1 MTVIIHPVGD
11 GDLGVDILS
20 LSGEEKRRR
29 RDESRKRLGELIDAG
44 RAEAVADA
52 LLTTSVPG
60 GDANS
65 RFRHTPV
72 SLILRAL
79 KDDGGIEGPVRL
91 LLLGSETGMEGSSS
105 DKTSLILK
113 KAFDMKSVRGLL
125 GERYGF
131 DLIVESIQHGNL
143 YEKECFQALGRW
155 MEDVADDELIVVNG
169 ISGATMMVL
178 SALGLVDQRGFDWR
192 LAVAPGAGRR
202 KAAFVDRSSYSVAP
216 FYWLRSLGYLEE
228 AEQWVN
234 SRDGGKIEID
244 AAHREM
250 ITILKNYRTRPEALS
265 EADLGTVARL
275 DMARADNGA
284 GLTLRA
290 WMQKHYE
297 ALCEGNNESN
307 LFDPG
312 EGEGKGRVPMVG
324 AVIKEARE
332 RKKKLGAGCPVSAEW
347 ILSRERIN
355 DIGRTSVH
363 QGAAPTAAD
372 VRYVM
377 NLKEL
382 PGHLPDWVSR
392 PESGPVLYIFAC
404 GKNSRGPAVPERV
417 LCKPVDAELKRA
429 VPGAMLAGAPPLPV
443 EFLIL
448 HSAAED
454 SKRTALASAA
464 SALTSNKDETW
475 SRKAPSIDRLDYGSG
490 NEYEAAPAI
499 MSSVRS
505 YVTLALN
512 AKRPAAV
519 IVVGTGQKPATYGA
533 LQAAQAWCAIN
544 AVPLFLQTFVDG
556 DPKKSGS
563 QFHRIALHND
573 AETALRR
580 AAAAGLRSFNLLSVI
595 RVLSA
600 GDRDMDR
607 KANVCNRLRQE
618 YLDAAN
624 AADPDDHACVLISVL
639 RVIRDLCA
647 RSRDGYIDP
656 RLAVVAAETVKF
668 NPRGKREP
676 ETLFRED
683 YAWRNQKGSAP
694 ARIDLLSR
702 GDLLRLLA
710 EVRNRLVVTHGG
722 SSVLK
727 ATRDALADLS
737 ISAPGDFTYTDLL
750 ARTVT
755 ALEKAAPGLG
765 IKIDDSWASSFK
777 CLLKWAED

>member
-1 MTVIIHPVGD
+1 MTIIIHPVGN
-11 GDLGVDILS
+11 GDLGNDIVDLNPKERLTMQAERLRELQEII
-20 LSGEEKRRR
+20 
-29 RDESRKRLGELIDAG
+29 DE
-44 RAEAVADA
+44 AEPEDLAAA
-52 LLTTSVPG
+52 LFDLPG
-60 GDANS
+60 GS
-65 RFRHTPV
+65 RFGAKPLA
-72 SLILRAL
+72 LILNAL
-79 KDDGGIEGPVRL
+79 KGECKSARILLLGVEGGDEGTKTDAVVRL
-91 LLLGSETGMEGSSS
+91 LEKSLQRDGVREGVRRRV
-105 DKTSLILK
+105 DI
-113 KAFDMKSVRGLL
+113 DVEVQSV
-125 GERYGF
+125 Y
-131 DLIVESIQHGNL
+131 SGNL
-143 YEKECFQALGRW
+143 FERAAVERLREALEGVGPE
-155 MEDVADDELIVVNG
+155 EDVIVSG
-169 ISGATMMVL
+169 IGGATMVVFAAMGL
-178 SALGLVDQRGFDWR
+178 ADQLGLNWR
-192 LAVAPGAGRR
+192 LAVAPGAGTR
-202 KAAFVDRSSYSVAP
+202 KAAFVDRSSYSGAP

-234 SRDGGKIEID
+234 DQYGGKIVID

-250 ITILKNYRTRPEALS
+250 ITILKNYRTRPEVLS
-265 EADLGTVARL
+265 EADLGTVVRL

-297 ALCEGNNESN
+297 ALCEDNNESN

-332 RKKKLGAGCPVSAEW
+332 RKKKLGTGCPVSAEW
-347 ILSRERIN
+347 IISRERIN

-382 PGHLPDWVSR
+382 PGRLPDWVSR

-404 GKNSRGPAVPERV
+404 GKGSRGPAVPERV

-454 SKRTALASAA
+454 SERTALASAA

-512 AKRPAAV
+512 AKRPVAV
-519 IVVGTGQKPATYGA
+519 IVVGTGQKPAAYGA

-580 AAAAGLRSFNLLSVI
+580 AATAGLRSFNLLSVI

-668 NPRGKREP
+668 NPRGKKEP

-683 YAWRNQKGSAP
+683 YAWRNRKDSAP

-702 GDLLRLLA
+702 GDLLRMLA

-765 IKIDDSWASSFK
+765 VKIDDSWASSFEH
-777 CLLKWAED
+777 LLKWAED

>member
-1 MTVIIHPVGD
+1 MTVIIHPVGN
-11 GDLGVDILS
+11 GDLGNDIVDLNSKERLTVQAERLRELQEII
-20 LSGEEKRRR
+20 
-29 RDESRKRLGELIDAG
+29 DE
-44 RAEAVADA
+44 ADPEDLAAA
-52 LLTTSVPG
+52 LLDLPEGSRFEAKPLALILNALKGECKSAKILLLGVEG
-60 GDANS
+60 GD
-65 RFRHTPV
+65 
-72 SLILRAL
+72 
-79 KDDGGIEGPVRL
+79 EGTKTDAVVRL
-91 LLLGSETGMEGSSS
+91 LE
-105 DKTSLILK
+105 KSLQRDGVRERIK
-113 KAFDMKSVRGLL
+113 RRVDIDVEVQSV
-125 GERYGF
+125 Y
-131 DLIVESIQHGNL
+131 SGNL
-143 YEKECFQALGRW
+143 FERAAVERLREVLEGVDPE
-155 MEDVADDELIVVNG
+155 EDVIVSG
-169 ISGATMMVL
+169 ISGATMVVFAAMGV
-178 SALGLVDQRGFDWR
+178 ADQLGLNWR
-192 LAVAPGAGRR
+192 LAVAPGADTR
-202 KAAFVDRSSYSVAP
+202 KAAFVDRSSYSDAP

-234 SRDGGKIEID
+234 DRYGGKIVID
-244 AAHREM
+244 AVHREM

-324 AVIKEARE
+324 TVIKEARE

-355 DIGRTSVH
+355 DIGKASVH

-382 PGHLPDWVSR
+382 PGRLPDWVSR

-499 MSSVRS
+499 MSSVRRH
-505 YVTLALN
+505 VKLALN
-512 AKRPAAV
+512 AKRPVAV
-519 IVVGTGQKPATYGA
+519 VIVGTGQKPAAYGA

-544 AVPLFLQTFVDG
+544 AVPLFLQTFIDG
-556 DPKKSGS
+556 DSKKSGS

-580 AAAAGLRSFNLLSVI
+580 AATAGLRSFNLLSVI

-647 RSRDGYIDP
+647 RSRDGYVDP

-683 YAWRNQKGSAP
+683 YAWRNRKDSAP

-702 GDLLRLLA
+702 GDLLRMLA

>member
-1 MTVIIHPVGD
+1 MTVIIHPVGN
-11 GDLGVDILS
+11 GDLGNDIVDLNSKERLTVQAERLRELQEII
-20 LSGEEKRRR
+20 
-29 RDESRKRLGELIDAG
+29 DE
-44 RAEAVADA
+44 ADPEDLAAA
-52 LLTTSVPG
+52 LLDLPEGSRFEAKPLALILNALKGECKSAKILLLGVEG
-60 GDANS
+60 GD
-65 RFRHTPV
+65 
-72 SLILRAL
+72 
-79 KDDGGIEGPVRL
+79 EGTKTDAVVRL
-91 LLLGSETGMEGSSS
+91 LE
-105 DKTSLILK
+105 KSLQRDGVRERIK
-113 KAFDMKSVRGLL
+113 RRVDIDVEVQSV
-125 GERYGF
+125 Y
-131 DLIVESIQHGNL
+131 SGNL
-143 YEKECFQALGRW
+143 FERAAVERLREVLEGVDPE
-155 MEDVADDELIVVNG
+155 EDVIVSG
-169 ISGATMMVL
+169 ISGATMVVFAAMGV
-178 SALGLVDQRGFDWR
+178 ADQLGLNWR
-192 LAVAPGAGRR
+192 LAVAPGADTR
-202 KAAFVDRSSYSVAP
+202 KAAFVDRSSYSDAP

-234 SRDGGKIEID
+234 DRYGGKIVID
-244 AAHREM
+244 AVHREM

-324 AVIKEARE
+324 TVIKEARE

-382 PGHLPDWVSR
+382 PGRLPDWVSR
-392 PESGPVLYIFAC
+392 PESGPILYIFAC
-404 GKNSRGPAVPERV
+404 GKGSRGPAVPERV

-464 SALTSNKDETW
+464 SALVSKKDETW
-475 SRKAPSIDRLDYGSG
+475 FRNAPSIDSADYGSG

-512 AKRPAAV
+512 AKRPVAV
-519 IVVGTGQKPATYGA
+519 IVVGTGQKPAAYGA

-544 AVPLFLQTFVDG
+544 AVPLFLQTFIDG
-556 DPKKSGS
+556 DSKKSGS

-580 AAAAGLRSFNLLSVI
+580 AATAGLRSFNLLSVI

-647 RSRDGYIDP
+647 RSRDGYVDP

-668 NPRGKREP
+668 NPRGKKEP

-683 YAWRNQKGSAP
+683 YAWRNRKDSAP

-702 GDLLRLLA
+702 GDLLRMLA

-750 ARTVT
+750 ARAVT

>member
-1 MTVIIHPVGD
+1 MTIIIHPVGN
-11 GDLGVDILS
+11 GDLGNDIVDLNS
-20 LSGEEKRRR
+20 KE
-29 RDESRKRLGELIDAG
+29 RLTVQAERLRELQEIIDQ
-44 RAEAVADA
+44 ADPEDLAAA
-52 LLTTSVPG
+52 LLDLPEGSRFEAKPLALILNALKGECKSAKILLLGVEG
-60 GDANS
+60 GD
-65 RFRHTPV
+65 
-72 SLILRAL
+72 
-79 KDDGGIEGPVRL
+79 EGTKTDAVVRL
-91 LLLGSETGMEGSSS
+91 LE
-105 DKTSLILK
+105 KSLQRDGVRERIK
-113 KAFDMKSVRGLL
+113 RRVDIDVEVQSV
-125 GERYGF
+125 Y
-131 DLIVESIQHGNL
+131 SGNL
-143 YEKECFQALGRW
+143 FERAAVERLREVLEGVDPE
-155 MEDVADDELIVVNG
+155 EDVIVSG
-169 ISGATMMVL
+169 ISGATMVVFAAMGV
-178 SALGLVDQRGFDWR
+178 ADQLGLNWR
-192 LAVAPGAGRR
+192 LAVAPGAGTR
-202 KAAFVDRSSYSVAP
+202 KAAFVDRSSYSDAP

-234 SRDGGKIEID
+234 DRYGGKIVID
-244 AAHREM
+244 AVHREM

-324 AVIKEARE
+324 TVIKEARE

-355 DIGRTSVH
+355 HIGKASVH

-382 PGHLPDWVSR
+382 PGRLPDWVSR

-404 GKNSRGPAVPERV
+404 GKGSRGPAVPERV

-464 SALTSNKDETW
+464 SALVSKKDETW
-475 SRKAPSIDRLDYGSG
+475 SRNAPSIDSADYGSG

-512 AKRPAAV
+512 AKRPVAV
-519 IVVGTGQKPATYGA
+519 IVVGTGQKPAAYGA

-580 AAAAGLRSFNLLSVI
+580 AATAGLRSFNLLSVI

-668 NPRGKREP
+668 NPRGKKEP

-737 ISAPGDFTYTDLL
+737 ISAPDDFTYTDLL
-750 ARTVT
+750 ARAVT

>member
-1 MTVIIHPVGD
+1 MTIIIHPVGN
-11 GDLGVDILS
+11 GDLGNDIVDLNPKERLTMQAERLRELQEII
-20 LSGEEKRRR
+20 
-29 RDESRKRLGELIDAG
+29 DE
-44 RAEAVADA
+44 AEPEDLAAA
-52 LLTTSVPG
+52 LFDLPG
-60 GDANS
+60 GS
-65 RFRHTPV
+65 RFGAKPLA
-72 SLILRAL
+72 LILNAL
-79 KDDGGIEGPVRL
+79 KWECKSARILLLGVEGGDEGTKTDAVVRL
-91 LLLGSETGMEGSSS
+91 LEKSLQRDGVREGVRRRV
-105 DKTSLILK
+105 DI
-113 KAFDMKSVRGLL
+113 DVEVQSV
-125 GERYGF
+125 Y
-131 DLIVESIQHGNL
+131 SGNL
-143 YEKECFQALGRW
+143 FERAAVERLREALEGVGPE
-155 MEDVADDELIVVNG
+155 EDVIVSG
-169 ISGATMMVL
+169 IGGATMVVFAAMGL
-178 SALGLVDQRGFDWR
+178 ADQLGLNWR

-202 KAAFVDRSSYSVAP
+202 KAAFVDRSSYSGAP

-234 SRDGGKIEID
+234 DRCGGKIVID

-250 ITILKNYRTRPEALS
+250 ITILKNYRTRPEVLS
-265 EADLGTVARL
+265 EADLGTVVRL

-297 ALCEGNNESN
+297 ALCEDNNESN

-347 ILSRERIN
+347 IISRERIN

-382 PGHLPDWVSR
+382 PGRLPDWVSR

-404 GKNSRGPAVPERV
+404 GKGSRGPAVPERV

-429 VPGAMLAGAPPLPV
+429 VPGAMLAGAPPLPA

-464 SALTSNKDETW
+464 SALVSKKDETW
-475 SRKAPSIDRLDYGSG
+475 SRNAPSIDSADYGSG

-512 AKRPAAV
+512 AKRPVAV
-519 IVVGTGQKPATYGA
+519 IVVGTGQKPAAYGA

-580 AAAAGLRSFNLLSVI
+580 AATAGLRSFNLLSVI

-600 GDRDMDR
+600 GDRDMDC
-607 KANVCNRLRQE
+607 KANVCNRLRQD
-618 YLDAAN
+618 YLDAAK
-624 AADPDDHACVLISVL
+624 AANPDDHACVLISVL
-639 RVIRDLCA
+639 RMIRDLCA
-647 RSRDGYIDP
+647 RSGDGVDP

-668 NPRGKREP
+668 NIRGKKEP

-694 ARIDLLSR
+694 ARIDLLLR

-710 EVRNRLVVTHGG
+710 EVRNRLVVTHGK

-727 ATRDALADLS
+727 ATRDALTDLS
-737 ISAPGDFTYTDLL
+737 ISTPDDFTYTDLL

-755 ALEKAAPGLG
+755 VLEKDAPSLG
-765 IKIDDSWASSFK
+765 IKIDYSWASDFE

>member
-1 MTVIIHPVGD
+1 MTVIIHPVGN
-11 GDLGVDILS
+11 GDLGNDIVDLNSNERLTVQAERLRELQEII
-20 LSGEEKRRR
+20 
-29 RDESRKRLGELIDAG
+29 DE
-44 RAEAVADA
+44 ADPEDLAAA
-52 LLTTSVPG
+52 LLDLPEGSRFEAKPLALILNALKGECKSAKILILGVEG
-60 GDANS
+60 GD
-65 RFRHTPV
+65 
-72 SLILRAL
+72 
-79 KDDGGIEGPVRL
+79 EGTKTDAVVRL
-91 LLLGSETGMEGSSS
+91 LE
-105 DKTSLILK
+105 KSLQRDGVRERIK
-113 KAFDMKSVRGLL
+113 RRVDIDVEVQSV
-125 GERYGF
+125 Y
-131 DLIVESIQHGNL
+131 SGNL
-143 YEKECFQALGRW
+143 FERAAVERLREVLEGVDPE
-155 MEDVADDELIVVNG
+155 EDVIVSG
-169 ISGATMMVL
+169 ISGATMVVFAAMGV
-178 SALGLVDQRGFDWR
+178 ADQLGLNWR
-192 LAVAPGAGRR
+192 LAVAPGAGTR
-202 KAAFVDRSSYSVAP
+202 KAAFVDRSSYSDAP

-234 SRDGGKIEID
+234 DWYGGKIVID

-250 ITILKNYRTRPEALS
+250 IAILKNYRTRPEVLS
-265 EADLGTVARL
+265 EAGLGTVVRL

-297 ALCEGNNESN
+297 ALCEDNNESN

-324 AVIKEARE
+324 AVIKEVRE

-382 PGHLPDWVSR
+382 PGRLPDWVSR
-392 PESGPVLYIFAC
+392 PESGPILYIFAC
-404 GKNSRGPAVPERV
+404 GKGSRGPAVPERV

-464 SALTSNKDETW
+464 SALVSKKDETW
-475 SRKAPSIDRLDYGSG
+475 FRNAPSIDSADYGSG

-512 AKRPAAV
+512 AKRPVAV
-519 IVVGTGQKPATYGA
+519 IVVGTGQKPAAYGA

-580 AAAAGLRSFNLLSVI
+580 AATAGLRSFNLLSVI

-647 RSRDGYIDP
+647 RSRDEYIDP

-750 ARTVT
+750 ARAVT

>member
-1 MTVIIHPVGD
+1 MTVIIHPVGN
-11 GDLGVDILS
+11 GDLGNDIVDLNSKERLTVQAERLRELQEII
-20 LSGEEKRRR
+20 
-29 RDESRKRLGELIDAG
+29 DE
-44 RAEAVADA
+44 ADPEDLAAA
-52 LLTTSVPG
+52 LLDLPEGSRFEAKPLALILNALKGECKSAKILLLGVEG
-60 GDANS
+60 GD
-65 RFRHTPV
+65 
-72 SLILRAL
+72 
-79 KDDGGIEGPVRL
+79 EGTKTDAVVRL
-91 LLLGSETGMEGSSS
+91 LE
-105 DKTSLILK
+105 KSLQRDGVRERIK
-113 KAFDMKSVRGLL
+113 RRVDIDVEVQSV
-125 GERYGF
+125 Y
-131 DLIVESIQHGNL
+131 SGNL
-143 YEKECFQALGRW
+143 FERAAVERLREVLEGVDPE
-155 MEDVADDELIVVNG
+155 EDVIVSG
-169 ISGATMMVL
+169 ISGATMVVFAAMGV
-178 SALGLVDQRGFDWR
+178 ADQLGLNWR
-192 LAVAPGAGRR
+192 LAVAPGADTR
-202 KAAFVDRSSYSVAP
+202 KAAFIDRSSYSDAP

-234 SRDGGKIEID
+234 DRYGGKIVID
-244 AAHREM
+244 AVHREM

-324 AVIKEARE
+324 TVIKEARE

-355 DIGRTSVH
+355 DIGKASVH

-382 PGHLPDWVSR
+382 PGRLPDWVSR

-499 MSSVRS
+499 MSSVRRH
-505 YVTLALN
+505 VKLALN
-512 AKRPAAV
+512 AKRPVAV
-519 IVVGTGQKPATYGA
+519 VIVGTGQKPAAYGA

-544 AVPLFLQTFVDG
+544 AVPLFLQTFIDG
-556 DPKKSGS
+556 DSKKSGS

-580 AAAAGLRSFNLLSVI
+580 AATAGLRSFNLLSVI

-647 RSRDGYIDP
+647 RSRDGYVDP

-668 NPRGKREP
+668 NPRGKKEP

-683 YAWRNQKGSAP
+683 YAWRNRKDSAP

-702 GDLLRLLA
+702 GDLLRMLA

-737 ISAPGDFTYTDLL
+737 ISAPDDFTYTDLL

>member
-1 MTVIIHPVGD
+1 MTVIIHPVGN
-11 GDLGVDILS
+11 GDLGNDIVDLNSKERLTVQAERLRELQEII
-20 LSGEEKRRR
+20 
-29 RDESRKRLGELIDAG
+29 DE
-44 RAEAVADA
+44 ADPEDLAAA
-52 LLTTSVPG
+52 LLDLPEGSRFEAKPLALILNALKGECKSAKILLLGVEG
-60 GDANS
+60 GD
-65 RFRHTPV
+65 
-72 SLILRAL
+72 
-79 KDDGGIEGPVRL
+79 EGTKTDAVVRL
-91 LLLGSETGMEGSSS
+91 LE
-105 DKTSLILK
+105 KSLQRDGVRERIK
-113 KAFDMKSVRGLL
+113 RRVDIDVEVQSV
-125 GERYGF
+125 Y
-131 DLIVESIQHGNL
+131 SGNL
-143 YEKECFQALGRW
+143 FERAAVERLREVLEGVDPE
-155 MEDVADDELIVVNG
+155 EDVIVSG
-169 ISGATMMVL
+169 ISGATMVVFAAMGV
-178 SALGLVDQRGFDWR
+178 ADQLGLNWR
-192 LAVAPGAGRR
+192 LAVAPGADTR
-202 KAAFVDRSSYSVAP
+202 KAAFVDRSSYSDAP

-234 SRDGGKIEID
+234 DRYGGKIVID
-244 AAHREM
+244 AVHREM
-250 ITILKNYRTRPEALS
+250 ITILKNYHTRPEALS

-324 AVIKEARE
+324 TVIKEARE

-355 DIGRTSVH
+355 DIGKASVH

-382 PGHLPDWVSR
+382 PGRLPDWVSR

-499 MSSVRS
+499 MSSVRRH
-505 YVTLALN
+505 VKLALN
-512 AKRPAAV
+512 AKRPVAV
-519 IVVGTGQKPATYGA
+519 VIVGTGQKPAAYGA

-544 AVPLFLQTFVDG
+544 AVPLFLQTFIDG
-556 DPKKSGS
+556 DSKKSGS

-580 AAAAGLRSFNLLSVI
+580 AATAGLRSFNLLSVI

-647 RSRDGYIDP
+647 RSRDGYVDP

-668 NPRGKREP
+668 NPRGKKEP

-683 YAWRNQKGSAP
+683 YAWRNRKDSAP

-702 GDLLRLLA
+702 GDLLRMLA

>member
-1 MTVIIHPVGD
+1 MTVIIHPVGN
-11 GDLGVDILS
+11 GDLGNDIVDLNSKERLTVQAERLRELQEII
-20 LSGEEKRRR
+20 
-29 RDESRKRLGELIDAG
+29 DE
-44 RAEAVADA
+44 ADPEDLAAA
-52 LLTTSVPG
+52 LLDLPEGSRFEAKPLALILNALKGECKSAKILLLGVEG
-60 GDANS
+60 GD
-65 RFRHTPV
+65 
-72 SLILRAL
+72 
-79 KDDGGIEGPVRL
+79 EGTKTDAVVRL
-91 LLLGSETGMEGSSS
+91 LE
-105 DKTSLILK
+105 KSLQRDGVRERIK
-113 KAFDMKSVRGLL
+113 RRVDIDVEVQSV
-125 GERYGF
+125 Y
-131 DLIVESIQHGNL
+131 SGNL
-143 YEKECFQALGRW
+143 FERAAVERLREVLEGVDPE
-155 MEDVADDELIVVNG
+155 EDVIVSG
-169 ISGATMMVL
+169 ISGATMVVFAAMGV
-178 SALGLVDQRGFDWR
+178 ADQLGLNWR
-192 LAVAPGAGRR
+192 LAVAPGADTR
-202 KAAFVDRSSYSVAP
+202 KAAFVDRSSYSDAP

-234 SRDGGKIEID
+234 DRYGGKIVID
-244 AAHREM
+244 AVHREM

-324 AVIKEARE
+324 TVIKEARE

-355 DIGRTSVH
+355 DIGKASVH

-382 PGHLPDWVSR
+382 PGRLPDWVSR

-454 SKRTALASAA
+454 SERTALASAA

-499 MSSVRS
+499 MSSVRRH
-505 YVTLALN
+505 VKLALN
-512 AKRPAAV
+512 AKRPVAV
-519 IVVGTGQKPATYGA
+519 VIVGTGQKPAAYGA

-544 AVPLFLQTFVDG
+544 AVPLFLQTFIDG
-556 DPKKSGS
+556 DSKKSGS

-580 AAAAGLRSFNLLSVI
+580 AATAGLRSFNLLSVI

-647 RSRDGYIDP
+647 RSRDGYVDP

-668 NPRGKREP
+668 NPRGKKEP

-683 YAWRNQKGSAP
+683 YAWRNRKDSAP

-702 GDLLRLLA
+702 GDLLRMLA

>member
-1 MTVIIHPVGD
+1 MTIIIHPVGN
-11 GDLGVDILS
+11 GDLGNDIVDLNSKERLTVQAERLRELQEII
-20 LSGEEKRRR
+20 
-29 RDESRKRLGELIDAG
+29 DE
-44 RAEAVADA
+44 ADPEDLAAA
-52 LLTTSVPG
+52 LLDLPEGSRFEAKPLALILNALKGECKSAKILLLGVEG
-60 GDANS
+60 GD
-65 RFRHTPV
+65 
-72 SLILRAL
+72 
-79 KDDGGIEGPVRL
+79 EGTKTDAVVRL
-91 LLLGSETGMEGSSS
+91 LE
-105 DKTSLILK
+105 KSLQRDGVRERIK
-113 KAFDMKSVRGLL
+113 RRVDIDVEVQSV
-125 GERYGF
+125 Y
-131 DLIVESIQHGNL
+131 SGNL
-143 YEKECFQALGRW
+143 FERAAVERLREVLEGVDPE
-155 MEDVADDELIVVNG
+155 EDVIVSG
-169 ISGATMMVL
+169 ISGATMVVFAAMGV
-178 SALGLVDQRGFDWR
+178 ADQLGLNWR
-192 LAVAPGAGRR
+192 LAVAPGAGTR
-202 KAAFVDRSSYSVAP
+202 KAAFVDRSSYSDAP

-234 SRDGGKIEID
+234 DRYGGKIVID
-244 AAHREM
+244 AVHREM

-324 AVIKEARE
+324 TVIKEARE

-355 DIGRTSVH
+355 HIGKASVH

-382 PGHLPDWVSR
+382 PGRLPDWVSR

-404 GKNSRGPAVPERV
+404 GKGSRGPAVPERV

-464 SALTSNKDETW
+464 SALVSKKDETW
-475 SRKAPSIDRLDYGSG
+475 SRNAPSIDSADYGSG

-512 AKRPAAV
+512 AKRPVAV
-519 IVVGTGQKPATYGA
+519 IVVGTGQKPAAYGA

-580 AAAAGLRSFNLLSVI
+580 AATAGLRSFNLLSVI

-668 NPRGKREP
+668 NPRGKKEP

-737 ISAPGDFTYTDLL
+737 ISAPDDFTYTDLL
-750 ARTVT
+750 ARAVT

>member
-1 MTVIIHPVGD
+1 MTVIIHPVGN
-11 GDLGVDILS
+11 GDLGNDIVDLNSKERLTVQAERLRELQEII
-20 LSGEEKRRR
+20 
-29 RDESRKRLGELIDAG
+29 DE
-44 RAEAVADA
+44 ADPEDLAAA
-52 LLTTSVPG
+52 LLDLPEGSRFEAKPLALILNALKGECKSAKILLLGVEG
-60 GDANS
+60 GD
-65 RFRHTPV
+65 
-72 SLILRAL
+72 
-79 KDDGGIEGPVRL
+79 EGTKTDAVVRL
-91 LLLGSETGMEGSSS
+91 LE
-105 DKTSLILK
+105 KSLQRDGVRERIK
-113 KAFDMKSVRGLL
+113 RRVDINVEVQSV
-125 GERYGF
+125 Y
-131 DLIVESIQHGNL
+131 SGNL
-143 YEKECFQALGRW
+143 FERAAVERLREVLEGVDPE
-155 MEDVADDELIVVNG
+155 EDVIVSG
-169 ISGATMMVL
+169 ISGATMVVFAAMGV
-178 SALGLVDQRGFDWR
+178 ADQLGLNWR
-192 LAVAPGAGRR
+192 LAVAPGADTR
-202 KAAFVDRSSYSVAP
+202 KAAFVDRSSYSDAP

-234 SRDGGKIEID
+234 DRYGGKIVID
-244 AAHREM
+244 AVHREM

-324 AVIKEARE
+324 TVIKEARE

-355 DIGRTSVH
+355 DIGKASVH

-382 PGHLPDWVSR
+382 PGRLPDWVSR

-499 MSSVRS
+499 MSSVRRH
-505 YVTLALN
+505 VKLALN
-512 AKRPAAV
+512 AKRPVAV
-519 IVVGTGQKPATYGA
+519 VIVGTGQKPAAYGA

-544 AVPLFLQTFVDG
+544 AVPLFLQTFIDG
-556 DPKKSGS
+556 DSKKSGS

-580 AAAAGLRSFNLLSVI
+580 AATAGLRSFNLLSVI

-647 RSRDGYIDP
+647 RSRDGYVDP

-668 NPRGKREP
+668 NPRGKKEP

-683 YAWRNQKGSAP
+683 YAWRNRKDSAP

-702 GDLLRLLA
+702 GDLLRMLA

>member
-1 MTVIIHPVGD
+1 MTIIIHPVGD

-20 LSGEEKRRR
+20 LSGEEKRQR
-29 RDESRKRLGELIDAG
+29 RDESRRHLSELIDAG
-44 RAEAVADA
+44 CAEAVADA
-52 LLTTSVPG
+52 LLTTSAPG
-60 GDANS
+60 GIADS
-65 RFRHTPV
+65 RFRRTPI

-113 KAFDMKSVRGLL
+113 KAFDMKSVRDLL

-131 DLIVESIQHGNL
+131 DLIVESIQRGNL
-143 YEKECFQALGRW
+143 YEKECFQALGQW

-202 KAAFVDRSSYSVAP
+202 KAAFVDRSSYSGAP

-234 SRDGGKIEID
+234 DRCGGKIVID

-250 ITILKNYRTRPEALS
+250 ITILKNYRTRPEVLS
-265 EADLGTVARL
+265 EAGLGTVVRL

-297 ALCEGNNESN
+297 ALCEDNNESN

-454 SKRTALASAA
+454 SERTALASAA

-512 AKRPAAV
+512 AKRPVAV
-519 IVVGTGQKPATYGA
+519 VIVGTGQKPAAYGA

-580 AAAAGLRSFNLLSVI
+580 AATAGLRSFNLLSVI

-750 ARTVT
+750 ARAVT

-777 CLLKWAED
+777 CLLKWAEG

>member
-1 MTVIIHPVGD
+1 MTVIIHPVGN
-11 GDLGVDILS
+11 GDLGNDIVDLNSKERLTVQAERLRELQEII
-20 LSGEEKRRR
+20 
-29 RDESRKRLGELIDAG
+29 DE
-44 RAEAVADA
+44 ADPEDLAAA
-52 LLTTSVPG
+52 LLDLPEGSRFEAKPLALILNALKGECKSAKILLLGVEG
-60 GDANS
+60 GD
-65 RFRHTPV
+65 
-72 SLILRAL
+72 
-79 KDDGGIEGPVRL
+79 EGTKTDAVVRL
-91 LLLGSETGMEGSSS
+91 LE
-105 DKTSLILK
+105 KSLQRDGVRERIK
-113 KAFDMKSVRGLL
+113 RRVDIDVEVQSV
-125 GERYGF
+125 Y
-131 DLIVESIQHGNL
+131 SGNL
-143 YEKECFQALGRW
+143 FERAAVERLREVLEGVDPE
-155 MEDVADDELIVVNG
+155 EDVIVSG
-169 ISGATMMVL
+169 ISGATMVVFAAMGV
-178 SALGLVDQRGFDWR
+178 ADQLGLNWR
-192 LAVAPGAGRR
+192 LAVAPGADTR
-202 KAAFVDRSSYSVAP
+202 KAAFVDRSSYSDAP

-234 SRDGGKIEID
+234 DRYGGKIVID
-244 AAHREM
+244 AVHREM

-324 AVIKEARE
+324 TVIKEARE

-355 DIGRTSVH
+355 DIGKASVH

-382 PGHLPDWVSR
+382 PGRLPDWVSR

-499 MSSVRS
+499 MSSVRRH
-505 YVTLALN
+505 VKLALN
-512 AKRPAAV
+512 AKRPVAV
-519 IVVGTGQKPATYGA
+519 VIVGTGQKPAAYGA
-533 LQAAQAWCAIN
+533 LQAAQAWCAIT
-544 AVPLFLQTFVDG
+544 AVPLFLQTFIDG
-556 DPKKSGS
+556 DSKKSGS

-580 AAAAGLRSFNLLSVI
+580 AATAGLRSFNLLSVI

-647 RSRDGYIDP
+647 RSRDGYVDP

-668 NPRGKREP
+668 NPRGKKEP

-683 YAWRNQKGSAP
+683 YAWRNRKDSAP

-702 GDLLRLLA
+702 GDLLRMLA

>member
-1 MTVIIHPVGD
+1 MTIIIHPVGN
-11 GDLGVDILS
+11 GDLGNDIVDLNPKERLTMQAERLRELQEII
-20 LSGEEKRRR
+20 
-29 RDESRKRLGELIDAG
+29 DE
-44 RAEAVADA
+44 AESEDLAAA
-52 LLTTSVPG
+52 LFDLPG
-60 GDANS
+60 GS
-65 RFRHTPV
+65 RFGAKPLA
-72 SLILRAL
+72 LILNAL
-79 KDDGGIEGPVRL
+79 KGECKSARILLLGVEGGDEGTKTDAVVRL
-91 LLLGSETGMEGSSS
+91 LEKSLQRDGVREGVKRRV
-105 DKTSLILK
+105 DI
-113 KAFDMKSVRGLL
+113 DVEVQSV
-125 GERYGF
+125 Y
-131 DLIVESIQHGNL
+131 SGNL
-143 YEKECFQALGRW
+143 FERAAVERLREALEGVGPE
-155 MEDVADDELIVVNG
+155 EDVIVSG
-169 ISGATMMVL
+169 IGGATMVVFAAMGL
-178 SALGLVDQRGFDWR
+178 ADQLGLNWR

-202 KAAFVDRSSYSVAP
+202 KAAFVDRSSYSSAP

-234 SRDGGKIEID
+234 DQYGGKIVID

-250 ITILKNYRTRPEALS
+250 ITILKNYRTRPEVLS
-265 EADLGTVARL
+265 EADLGTVVRL

-297 ALCEGNNESN
+297 ALCEDNNESN

-347 ILSRERIN
+347 IISRERIN

-382 PGHLPDWVSR
+382 PGRLPDWVSR

-404 GKNSRGPAVPERV
+404 GKGSRGPAVPERV
-417 LCKPVDAELKRA
+417 LCKPVDTELKRA

-454 SKRTALASAA
+454 SERTALASAA

-512 AKRPAAV
+512 AKRPVAV
-519 IVVGTGQKPATYGA
+519 IVVGTGQKPAAYGA

-580 AAAAGLRSFNLLSVI
+580 AATAGLRSFNLLSVI

-765 IKIDDSWASSFK
+765 VKIDDSWASSFK

>member
-1 MTVIIHPVGD
+1 MTIIIHPVGN
-11 GDLGVDILS
+11 GDLGNDIVDLNPKERLTMQAERLRELQEII
-20 LSGEEKRRR
+20 
-29 RDESRKRLGELIDAG
+29 DE
-44 RAEAVADA
+44 AEPENLAAA
-52 LLTTSVPG
+52 LFDLPG
-60 GDANS
+60 GS
-65 RFRHTPV
+65 RFEAKPLA
-72 SLILRAL
+72 LILNTL
-79 KDDGGIEGPVRL
+79 KGECKSARILLLGVEGGDEGTKTDAVVRL
-91 LLLGSETGMEGSSS
+91 LE
-105 DKTSLILK
+105 KSLQRDGVRERIK
-113 KAFDMKSVRGLL
+113 RRVDIDVEVQSV
-125 GERYGF
+125 Y
-131 DLIVESIQHGNL
+131 SGNL
-143 YEKECFQALGRW
+143 FERAAVERLREVLEGVDPE
-155 MEDVADDELIVVNG
+155 EDVIVSG
-169 ISGATMMVL
+169 ISGATMVVFAAMGV
-178 SALGLVDQRGFDWR
+178 ADQLGLNWR
-192 LAVAPGAGRR
+192 LAVAPGADTR
-202 KAAFVDRSSYSVAP
+202 KAAFVDRSSYSDAP

-234 SRDGGKIEID
+234 DRYGGKIVID
-244 AAHREM
+244 AVHREM

-324 AVIKEARE
+324 TVIKEARE

-355 DIGRTSVH
+355 DIGKASVH

-382 PGHLPDWVSR
+382 PGRLPDWVSR

-499 MSSVRS
+499 MSSVRRH
-505 YVTLALN
+505 VKLALN
-512 AKRPAAV
+512 AKRPVAV
-519 IVVGTGQKPATYGA
+519 VIVGTGQKPAAYGA

-544 AVPLFLQTFVDG
+544 AVPLFLQTFIDG
-556 DPKKSGS
+556 DSKKSGS

-580 AAAAGLRSFNLLSVI
+580 AATAGLRSFNLLSVI

-647 RSRDGYIDP
+647 RSRDGYVDP

-668 NPRGKREP
+668 NPRGKKEP

-683 YAWRNQKGSAP
+683 YAWRNRKDSAP

-702 GDLLRLLA
+702 GDLLRMLA

>member
-1 MTVIIHPVGD
+1 MTVIIYPVGN
-11 GDLGVDILS
+11 GDLGNDIVDLNPK
-20 LSGEEKRRR
+20 E
-29 RDESRKRLGELIDAG
+29 RLTVQAERLREFQEIIDK
-44 RAEAVADA
+44 ADPEVLAAA
-52 LLTTSVPG
+52 LLDLPEG
-60 GDANS
+60 S
-65 RFRHTPV
+65 RFEAKPLA
-72 SLILRAL
+72 LILNAL
-79 KDDGGIEGPVRL
+79 KGECESAHILLLGIEGGNEGTKTAAVVRL
-91 LLLGSETGMEGSSS
+91 LE
-105 DKTSLILK
+105 KSLQHGG
-113 KAFDMKSVRGLL
+113 VRG
-125 GERYGF
+125 RVKQRV
-131 DLIVESIQHGNL
+131 DIDVEVQSVYSVNL
-143 YEKECFQALGRW
+143 FESAAVEQLREILEEIGPD
-155 MEDVADDELIVVNG
+155 EDVIVSG
-169 ISGATMMVL
+169 IGGATMVVFAAMGV
-178 SALGLVDQRGFDWR
+178 ADQLGLNWR
-192 LAVAPGAGRR
+192 LAVAPGAGTR
-202 KAAFVDRSSYSVAP
+202 KAAFVDRSSYADAP

-234 SRDGGKIEID
+234 DRCGGKIEID
-244 AAHREM
+244 STHREM
-250 ITILKNYRTRPEALS
+250 LTILKNYRTRPEILS
-265 EADLGTVARL
+265 ETDLATVACL

-284 GLTLRA
+284 GLALRA
-290 WMQKHYE
+290 WLQKHYE
-297 ALCEGNNESN
+297 ALCEDNNESN

-312 EGEGKGRVPMVG
+312 EGKDRGRMPMVG
-324 AVIKEARE
+324 DVIKEARGL
-332 RKKKLGAGCPVSAEW
+332 KKKLGAACPVSAEW
-347 ILSRERIN
+347 ILGHERIN
-355 DIGRTSVH
+355 DIGKASVH
-363 QGAAPTAAD
+363 QGAAPAAAD
-372 VRYVM
+372 VRYIM
-377 NLKEL
+377 SLKEL
-382 PGHLPDWVSR
+382 SESLPDWVSR

-404 GKNSRGPAVPERV
+404 GNKSRGPAVPERV

-454 SKRTALASAA
+454 SKRMVLASAA
-464 SALTSNKDETW
+464 SALVSKKDETW
-475 SRKAPSIDRLDYGSG
+475 SRNTPPIDSVDYGAG
-490 NEYEAAPAI
+490 NLREYEAASAI

-519 IVVGTGQKPATYGA
+519 VIVGTGQKPAAYGA

-544 AVPLFLQTFVDG
+544 AAPLFLQTFVDG
-556 DPKKSGS
+556 DPKNPGS

-580 AAAAGLRSFNLLSVI
+580 AATAGLRSFNLLSVI

-600 GDRDMDR
+600 GDRDMDC

-647 RSRDGYIDP
+647 RSRDGYVDP

-668 NPRGKREP
+668 NTRRKKEP

-765 IKIDDSWASSFK
+765 IKIDDSWASDFE

>member
-1 MTVIIHPVGD
+1 MTVIIHPVGN
-11 GDLGVDILS
+11 GDLGNDIVDLNSKERLTVQAERLRELQEII
-20 LSGEEKRRR
+20 
-29 RDESRKRLGELIDAG
+29 DE
-44 RAEAVADA
+44 AEPEDLAAA
-52 LLTTSVPG
+52 LLDLPEGSRFEAKPLALILNALKGECKSAKILLLGVEG
-60 GDANS
+60 GD
-65 RFRHTPV
+65 
-72 SLILRAL
+72 
-79 KDDGGIEGPVRL
+79 EGTKTDAVVRL
-91 LLLGSETGMEGSSS
+91 LE
-105 DKTSLILK
+105 KSLQRDGVRERIK
-113 KAFDMKSVRGLL
+113 RRVDIDVEVQSV
-125 GERYGF
+125 Y
-131 DLIVESIQHGNL
+131 SGNL
-143 YEKECFQALGRW
+143 FERAAVERLREVLEGVDPE
-155 MEDVADDELIVVNG
+155 EDVIVSG
-169 ISGATMMVL
+169 ISGATMVVFAAMGV
-178 SALGLVDQRGFDWR
+178 ADQLGLNWR
-192 LAVAPGAGRR
+192 LAVAPGADTR
-202 KAAFVDRSSYSVAP
+202 KAAFIDRSSYSDAP

-234 SRDGGKIEID
+234 DRYGGKIVID
-244 AAHREM
+244 AVHREM

-324 AVIKEARE
+324 TVIKEARE

-355 DIGRTSVH
+355 DIGKASVH

-382 PGHLPDWVSR
+382 PGRLPDWVSR

-464 SALTSNKDETW
+464 SALVSKKDEAW
-475 SRKAPSIDRLDYGSG
+475 SRNAPSIDSADYGSG

-499 MSSVRS
+499 MSSVRRH
-505 YVTLALN
+505 VKLALN
-512 AKRPAAV
+512 AKRPVAV
-519 IVVGTGQKPATYGA
+519 VIVGTGQKPAAYGA

-544 AVPLFLQTFVDG
+544 AVPLFLQTFIDG
-556 DPKKSGS
+556 DSKKSGS

-580 AAAAGLRSFNLLSVI
+580 AATAGLRSFNLLSVI

-647 RSRDGYIDP
+647 RSRDGYVDP

-668 NPRGKREP
+668 NPRGKKEP

-683 YAWRNQKGSAP
+683 YAWRNRKDSAP

-702 GDLLRLLA
+702 GDLLRMLA

-765 IKIDDSWASSFK
+765 VKIDDSWASSFK